1 MEQTSSPPTPLRA
14 WKDYTP
20 AIDRH
25 LPTWARRSDPIVRRH
40 LGIYWKILPLETD
53 LILRLYLFQVGL
65 VAVSVFLPV
74 LLPMMFIML
83 PVSLVLLPFLLFAY
97 GRVLVYVG
105 IFTTRMMVDEQRN
118 NTLNL
123 LRTTPLPLRH
133 ILFSKAAAGVWR
145 QVEDMSLV
153 LLGGVALF
161 MPFIGLQY
169 WSTWPFED
177 ALIASR
183 VVLVLGLAVALMRL
197 ILEPFMI
204 AALAVLFGALVPQR
218 TPALIS
224 LLAAGFFYF
233 LLINMPRLLPLSPLL
248 IIVVDFVLP
257 VVLPLVVIW
266 ASFRLALYILRR
278 D

>member
-1 MEQTSSPPTPLRA
+1 MEQTSSAPTPLRA
-14 WKDYTP
+14 WKDYRP

-25 LPTWARRSDPIVRRH
+25 LPAWARRSDPIVRRH

-53 LILRLYLFQVGL
+53 LILRLYLIQVGM
-65 VAVSVFLPV
+65 VAVSVILPL

-97 GRVLVYVG
+97 GRVLVSIGV
-105 IFTTRMMVDEQRN
+105 FTTRMMVDEQRN

-153 LLGGVALF
+153 LLGSTALF

-169 WSTWPFED
+169 WATWPFEE
-177 ALIASR
+177 AVIASR
-183 VVLVLGLAVALMRL
+183 LVLVVGLAVSLVRL
-197 ILEPFMI
+197 VLEPFMI
-204 AALAVLFGALVPQR
+204 AALAVLFGAIVPQR

-233 LLINMPRLLPLSPLL
+233 LFINMPRLLPLSPLM
-248 IIVVDFVLP
+248 IVVVDFVLP
-257 VVLPLVVIW
+257 VLLPLLIIW
-266 ASFRLALYILRR
+266 ASFQLALYLLRR